1 MKFYNCDHTT
11 QRYDSGN
18 DDDDGGGGDGE
29 QPGNEG
35 SPLPRYQRRNEGQ
48 QPAYPY
54 QTRPLHRP
62 PRAVVRQF
70 PQRLPSFLEPLPLL
84 LRGASLWPV
93 LKIFVPK
100 LKLDRESV
108 AGSVIQATGTV
119 EFEDGLRMGVLPGG
133 CWDP

>member
-1 MKFYNCDHTT
+1 MYELIFFVLTMKFYNCDHTT

-29 QPGNEG
+29 QPNEG

-48 QPAYPY
+48 QLAWYPY

-84 LRGASLWPV
+84 LRASSLWPV
-93 LKIFVPK
+93 FRIIVPK
-100 LKLDRESV
+100 LR
-108 AGSVIQATGTV
+108 
-119 EFEDGLRMGVLPGG
+119 LRI
-133 CWDP
+133 